1 MKGEISMFSKSKAVV
16 CVALSAAMLLGLTEI
31 EGTGASAAT
40 AATGSAI
47 VTTGSAVTTL
57 EPVVSPEPTPVVD
70 TSKIKLSKK
79 TMNLMAGKKITLKV
93 TGTTS
98 TVTWTSSDES
108 IATVSDKGVVKGIKK
123 GSTEVQASVDGIKL
137 TCKVSVVAKMS
148 KKDFDRFGIT
158 EARYVRGK
166 RKVTVRKIN
175 FIYLC
180 QKKGYAGKGGFYYTF
195 QFKNGTGKRRYTNR
209 GIKTGSKL
217 PTIKKKY
224 GDQIVVKKCSK
235 KDAFSNMKLVKKNK
249 AKKYTEVSY
258 SKYKIRFFLN
268 SKSKVVGIIVACN
281 MKNIKKKHLKA
292 DGYL

>member
-1 MKGEISMFSKSKAVV
+1 MFSKSKAVV

-108 IATVSDKGVVKGIKK
+108 VATVSDKGVVKGIKK
-123 GSTEVQASVDGIKL
+123 GKATITVK
-137 TCKVSVVAKMS
+137 CN
-148 KKDFDRFGIT
+148 GIT
-158 EARYVRGK
+158 KKFV
-166 RKVTVRKIN
+166 VTVK
-175 FIYLC
+175 
-180 QKKGYAGKGGFYYTF
+180 
-195 QFKNGTGKRRYTNR
+195 
-209 GIKTGSKL
+209 
-217 PTIKKKY
+217 
-224 GDQIVVKKCSK
+224 
-235 KDAFSNMKLVKKNK
+235 
-249 AKKYTEVSY
+249 
-258 SKYKIRFFLN
+258 
-268 SKSKVVGIIVACN
+268 
-281 MKNIKKKHLKA
+281 
-292 DGYL
+292 

>member
-1 MKGEISMFSKSKAVV
+1 MFSKSKAVV

-31 EGTGASAAT
+31 GGTGASAAT

-108 IATVSDKGVVKGIKK
+108 IATVSDKGVVKGMKK

-217 PTIKKKY
+217 STIKKKY

-249 AKKYTEVSY
+249 AKKYT
-258 SKYKIRFFLN
+258 
-268 SKSKVVGIIVACN
+268 
-281 MKNIKKKHLKA
+281 
-292 DGYL
+292 